1 MISSINIALL
11 GLGTVGNGVKNILHD
26 NKKLI
31 EKRMHLKT
39 DKQIKINIKK
49 ILVKNLSK
57 HKDIDKNIIT
67 DDFNDI
73 VNDNSI
79 DIVVEL
85 IGGKDVAT
93 EYILESLKRKK
104 HVVSANKMALAYN
117 REKLNL
123 CAKEN
128 NVSFMYEASVAGT
141 IPVIRVIEDSLTA
154 NNIYKIAG
162 IINGTTNYILT
173 KMTKESL
180 SFDEALL
187 QTQDLGFAEADPS
200 SDIDGFDAMYKIAIL
215 SSLAYNVKV
224 NLDEIER
231 ITLRNVTADDV
242 KNAKIKNHII
252 KYVAESEFT
261 NGKLSLKVGPKEI
274 PLSDP
279 LAFVDNATN
288 AVYLYCDKA
297 GRILLEGQGAGSEPT
312 ASAVIGDI
320 LNIIERR
327 F

>member
-1 MISSINIALL
+1 MNSINIALL
-11 GLGTVGNGVKNILHD
+11 GLGTVGSGVKNILHD
-26 NKKLI
+26 NRELI
-31 EKRMHLKT
+31 EKRLFNKT
-39 DKQIKINIKK
+39 RKNVKINIGK

-57 HKDIDKNIIT
+57 HKDIDKDIIT

-73 VNDNSI
+73 INDDSI
-79 DIVVEL
+79 NIVVEL
-85 IGGKDVAT
+85 IGGKDIAT
-93 EYILESLKRKK
+93 NYILESLKRKK
-104 HVVSANKMALAYN
+104 HVVSANKMAIAYN
-117 REKLNL
+117 GEKIGL

-128 NVSFMYEASVAGT
+128 NVAFMYEASVAGT

-154 NNIYKIAG
+154 NNIYKVSG

-173 KMTKESL
+173 KMTKEDL

-187 QTQDLGFAEADPS
+187 QAQNLGFAEADPT

-215 SSLAYNVKV
+215 SNLAYNVNV
-224 NLDEIER
+224 NLDNIER
-231 ITLRNVTADDV
+231 ITLKNITADDI
-242 KNAKIKNHII
+242 KNAKAKNHVI
-252 KYVAESEFT
+252 KYIAESEFDK
-261 NGKLSLKVGPKEI
+261 GKLSLRVGPKEI

>member
-11 GLGTVGNGVKNILHD
+11 GLGTVGSGVKNILHD
-26 NKKLI
+26 NKELI
-31 EKRMHLKT
+31 EKRMLVKT

-73 VNDNSI
+73 LNDNSI

-85 IGGKDVAT
+85 IGGKDIASK
-93 EYILESLKRKK
+93 YILESLKRKK
-104 HVVSANKMALAYN
+104 HVVSANKMAIAYN
-117 REKLNL
+117 GEKFNL

-154 NNIYKIAG
+154 NNIYKISG
-162 IINGTTNYILT
+162 IINGTTNFILT
-173 KMTKESL
+173 KMTKEGL
-180 SFDEALL
+180 SFNEALL
-187 QTQDLGFAEADPS
+187 QAQNLGFAEADPS

-215 SSLAYNVKV
+215 SNLAYNVKV

-231 ITLRNVTADDV
+231 VTLRDVTADDV
-242 KNAKIKNHII
+242 KNAIIKNNVI

>member
-1 MISSINIALL
+1 MINSINIALL
-11 GLGTVGNGVKNILHD
+11 GLGTVGSGVKKILHD
-26 NKKLI
+26 NKELI
-31 EKRMHLKT
+31 EKRMLVKT
-39 DKQIKINIKK
+39 DKHININIKK

-57 HKDIDKNIIT
+57 HMDIDKSIIT

-73 VNDNSI
+73 INDSSI
-79 DIVVEL
+79 DIIVEL
-85 IGGKDVAT
+85 IGGKDIAT
-93 EYILESLKRKK
+93 EYILESLMRKK
-104 HVVSANKMALAYN
+104 HVVSANKMAIAYN
-117 REKLNL
+117 GDKINL

-154 NNIYKIAG
+154 NNIYKISG

-173 KMTKESL
+173 KMTKEGL

-187 QTQDLGFAEADPS
+187 QAQDLGFAEADPS
-200 SDIDGFDAMYKIAIL
+200 SDLDGFDAMYKIAIL
-215 SSLAYNVKV
+215 SRLAYNVNI
-224 NLDEIER
+224 NLDEIE
-231 ITLRNVTADDV
+231 ISTLRTVTADDV
-242 KNAKIKNHII
+242 KNATIKNHVI
-252 KYVAESEFT
+252 KYVAESEFA

-274 PLSDP
+274 PMSDP

>member
-1 MISSINIALL
+1 MKTINIALL
-11 GLGTVGNGVKNILHD
+11 GLGTVGTGVKKILHD
-26 NKKLI
+26 NKELI
-31 EKRMHLKT
+31 EKRMLVKT
-39 DKQIKINIKK
+39 DKQININIKK

-57 HKDIDKNIIT
+57 HRDIDKNIIT
-67 DDFNDI
+67 DDFSDI
-73 VNDNSI
+73 INDNSI

-85 IGGKDVAT
+85 IGGKDTAT
-93 EYILESLKRKK
+93 EYILEALKRKK
-104 HVVSANKMALAYN
+104 NVVSANKMAIAYN
-117 REKLNL
+117 REKFNL

-154 NNIYKIAG
+154 NRIYKIIG
-162 IINGTTNYILT
+162 ILNGTTNYILT
-173 KMTKESL
+173 KMTKEGL
-180 SFDEALL
+180 NFDEALL
-187 QTQDLGFAEADPS
+187 QAQELGFAEADYS
-200 SDIDGFDAMYKIAIL
+200 SDIDGFDALYKIAIL
-215 SSLAYNVKV
+215 SSLAYNVSI
-224 NLDEIER
+224 NLEDIDR
-231 ITLRNVTADDV
+231 TSLRAVSTDD
-242 KNAKIKNHII
+242 IKEASLNNHII
-252 KYVAESEFT
+252 KYVAESEFI
-261 NGKLSLKVGPKEI
+261 NGKLSLKVAPKEI

-312 ASAVIGDI
+312 ASAVIADI

>member
-1 MISSINIALL
+1 MNSVNIALL
-11 GLGTVGNGVKNILHD
+11 GLGTVGSGVKNILHD
-26 NKKLI
+26 NRELI
-31 EKRMHLKT
+31 EKRLFKKT
-39 DKQIKINIKK
+39 GKNVKINIRK

-57 HKDIDKNIIT
+57 HKDIDQNIIT
-67 DDFNDI
+67 NDFNDI
-73 VNDNSI
+73 VSDDSI

-85 IGGKDVAT
+85 IGGNDVAT
-93 EYILESLKRKK
+93 DYILESLKRKK
-104 HVVSANKMALAYN
+104 HVVSANKMAIAYN
-117 REKLNL
+117 SEKIYL

-154 NNIYKIAG
+154 NNIYKISG

-173 KMTKESL
+173 KMTKEGL

-187 QTQDLGFAEADPS
+187 QAQNLGFAEADPT

-215 SSLAYNVKV
+215 SSLAYNVNV
-224 NLDEIER
+224 NLDNIER
-231 ITLRNVTADDV
+231 VTLKNITADDI
-242 KNAKIKNHII
+242 KNAKIKNSVI
-252 KYVAESEFT
+252 KYIAESEFT
-261 NGKLSLKVGPKEI
+261 NGKLSLRVGLKEI
-274 PLSDP
+274 PSSDP

-297 GRILLEGQGAGSEPT
+297 GRILLEGQGAGAEPT

>member
-1 MISSINIALL
+1 MNSINIALL
-11 GLGTVGNGVKNILHD
+11 GLGTVGSGVRNILHD
-26 NKKLI
+26 NGELI
-31 EKRMHLKT
+31 EKRLFNKT
-39 DKQIKINIKK
+39 RKNVKINIRK

-57 HKDIDKNIIT
+57 HKDIDQNIIT

-73 VNDNSI
+73 INDDSI
-79 DIVVEL
+79 NIVVEL
-85 IGGKDVAT
+85 IGGKDIAT
-93 EYILESLKRKK
+93 NYILESLKRKK
-104 HVVSANKMALAYN
+104 HVVSANKMAIAYN
-117 REKLNL
+117 GEKIGL

-128 NVSFMYEASVAGT
+128 NVSFLYEASVAGT

-154 NNIYKIAG
+154 NNIYKVSG

-173 KMTKESL
+173 KMTKEGL

-187 QTQDLGFAEADPS
+187 QAQNLGFAEADPT

-215 SSLAYNVKV
+215 SNLAYNVNV
-224 NLDEIER
+224 NLDNIER
-231 ITLRNVTADDV
+231 NTLKNITADDI
-242 KNAKIKNHII
+242 KNAKIKNHVI
-252 KYVAESEFT
+252 KYIAESEFA
-261 NGKLSLKVGPKEI
+261 NGKLSLSVGPKEI

>member
-1 MISSINIALL
+1 MNTVNIALL
-11 GLGTVGNGVKNILHD
+11 GLGTVGSGVKNILHD
-26 NKKLI
+26 NKELI
-31 EKRMHLKT
+31 ENRMFIKT
-39 DKQIKINIKK
+39 GKQIKINIKK

-57 HKDIDKNIIT
+57 HKDIDKSIIT
-67 DDFNDI
+67 DDYNNIIND
-73 VNDNSI
+73 DSI

-85 IGGKDVAT
+85 IGGKDIAT
-93 EYILESLKRKK
+93 EYILEALKRKK
-104 HVVSANKMALAYN
+104 HVVTANKMAIAYN
-117 REKLNL
+117 GDKFL
-123 CAKEN
+123 ASSKEN

-141 IPVIRVIEDSLTA
+141 IPVIRVIEDSLIA
-154 NNIYKIAG
+154 NNIYKIEG

-173 KMTKESL
+173 KMTKDGL

-187 QTQDLGFAEADPS
+187 QAQELGFAEADSS
-200 SDIDGFDAMYKIAIL
+200 SDIDGFDALYKIAIL
-215 SSLAYNVKV
+215 SSLAYNINV

-231 ITLRNVTADDV
+231 NALRTVTAEDV
-242 KNAKIKNHII
+242 KNASYKSCVI
-252 KYVAESEFT
+252 KYIAESKFE